1 MKRKI
6 FFSARVRRRME
17 ATPLGITLS
26 RFVEHLI
33 ERGYAKQ
40 TIHLYVQGVEHFGY
54 WLGRKG
60 LTVEDI
66 DPLLIERFYSK
77 HFPHCRCPK
86 PATRSTHAL
95 RPGLRH
101 FWTCLCDEGFCQFPT
116 VERSSV
122 DDLVEA
128 FDQHLEE
135 ACGLA
140 PATRFYRRRYARD
153 FLEQLVCGGEIR
165 LGNIQPRSLV
175 RYIVGKAQSLKPSSV
190 QVLSV
195 SLRSL
200 VRFLQFRGLIRP
212 GLEKAILSAANWG
225 CGSIPEIL
233 SLEEQQSLLKSF
245 DRSNPAGRRDF
256 AMALLQLEL
265 GLRAVEVAQLT
276 LDDLLW
282 RDGVVAIPQTKSRKE
297 RHLPLPR
304 RVGTAVSNYLR
315 NGRPPS
321 SIREVFLR
329 HTLPV
334 GAPIAAQHVRGAMRR
349 AYARADLGT
358 NRTGTHVLRRT
369 FASRLH
375 QAGSTLKEI
384 ADLLGHQSIDTTT
397 TYTRI
402 DLCQLRAVALP
413 WPKEK

>member
-1 MKRKI
+1 M
-6 FFSARVRRRME
+6 
-17 ATPLGITLS
+17 
-26 RFVEHLI
+26 
-33 ERGYAKQ
+33 
-40 TIHLYVQGVEHFGY
+40 
-54 WLGRKG
+54 
-60 LTVEDI
+60 
-66 DPLLIERFYSK
+66 
-77 HFPHCRCPK
+77 
-86 PATRSTHAL
+86 
-95 RPGLRH
+95 
-101 FWTCLCDEGFCQFPT
+101 
-116 VERSSV
+116 
-122 DDLVEA
+122 
-128 FDQHLEE
+128 
-135 ACGLA
+135 
-140 PATRFYRRRYARD
+140 
-153 FLEQLVCGGEIR
+153 
-165 LGNIQPRSLV
+165 
-175 RYIVGKAQSLKPSSV
+175 
-190 QVLSV
+190 SV

-334 GAPIAAQHVRGAMRR
+334 GVYWFSGK
-349 AYARADLGT
+349 
-358 NRTGTHVLRRT
+358 
-369 FASRLH
+369 SRL
-375 QAGSTLKEI
+375 ARYVNALI
-384 ADLLGHQSIDTTT
+384 PIDF
-397 TYTRI
+397 
-402 DLCQLRAVALP
+402 VV
-413 WPKEK
+413 